1 MSRIKLSLLLLC
13 LFAATSLVTTTAS
26 AQTKT
31 EKTHKNKYQNIEVT
45 RFDIEAG
52 NEVPPE
58 YLDELAKDIAN
69 QLRDTRKFKQV
80 VRVGETATD
89 TAAPTLR
96 LTGTITKFK
105 KGNRAKRYLIG
116 FGAGATKMNV
126 HVKFT
131 DAATGET
138 LFEDD
143 VDGKVFIGI
152 FGGDSK
158 GATNGVAKDIGKAAK
173 KEFF

>member
-1 MSRIKLSLLLLC
+1 MSKIRLAMLLSLV
-13 LFAATSLVTTTAS
+13 AAMSVVAA
-26 AQTKT
+26 AQTKV
-31 EKTHKNKYQNIEVT
+31 EKSYKNKYQNIEVT
-45 RFDIEAG
+45 RFDVQAG

-69 QLRDTRKFKQV
+69 QLRDTKKFKQV

-89 TAAPTLR
+89 AAAPTLR
-96 LTGTITKFK
+96 LSGSITKFK
-105 KGNRAKRYLIG
+105 KGNRAKRYLVG
-116 FGAGATKMNV
+116 FGAGATKMVV
-126 HVKFT
+126 HVKFA
-131 DAATGET
+131 DASTGEV

-143 VDGKVFIGI
+143 VDGKVFIGL

-158 GATNGVAKDIGKAAK
+158 GATNGVAKDIGKVAK

>member
-1 MSRIKLSLLLLC
+1 MSKIKLSLLLC
-13 LFAATSLVTTTAS
+13 ISVAMSLVTAS

-31 EKTHKNKYQNIEVT
+31 EKTYKNKYQNIEVT

-69 QLRDTRKFKQV
+69 QLRDTKKFKQV
-80 VRVGETATD
+80 VALGETATD
-89 TAAPTLR
+89 TTAPMLR
-96 LTGTITKFK
+96 LSGTITKFK

-116 FGAGATKMNV
+116 FGAGATKMVV
-126 HVKFT
+126 HIKFT
-131 DAATGET
+131 DATTGET

-143 VDGKVFIGI
+143 VDGKVYIGL

>member
-1 MSRIKLSLLLLC
+1 MRNIRLSLFFC
-13 LFAATSLVTTTAS
+13 LFAAMSLVVAAS
-26 AQTKT
+26 AQTNT

-45 RFDIEAG
+45 RFEVEAG

-80 VRVGETATD
+80 IAIGETATD
-89 TAAPTLR
+89 TSAPTLR
-96 LTGTITKFK
+96 LSGTITKFK
-105 KGNRAKRYLIG
+105 KGSRAKRYLVG
-116 FGAGATKMNV
+116 FGAGATRMVV
-126 HVKFT
+126 HVKFA
-131 DAATGET
+131 DASTGET

-143 VDGKVFIGI
+143 VDGKVFIGL

>member
-1 MSRIKLSLLLLC
+1 MHKIRLSLLLC
-13 LFAATSLVTTTAS
+13 LFAAMSLAVG
-26 AQTKT
+26 AQTKP
-31 EKTHKNKYQNIEVT
+31 EKTYKNKYQNIEVT
-45 RFDIEAG
+45 RFDVQAG

-69 QLRDTRKFKQV
+69 QLSDTKKFKQV
-80 VRVGETATD
+80 IRIGETATD
-89 TAAPTLR
+89 AAAPTLR

-105 KGNRAKRYLIG
+105 KGSRAKRYLVG
-116 FGAGATKMNV
+116 FGAGATKMMV
-126 HVKFT
+126 HVKFA
-131 DAATGET
+131 DASTGEV

-143 VDGKVFIGI
+143 VDGKVYIGL
-152 FGGDSK
+152 FGGNSK